1 MLTKLRH
8 WWRQVISGPFSSPS
22 GVERLVNWV
31 AELPPDD
38 QQDIMDKVE
47 YLHARRLA
55 RHPELLLAR
64 FLNLDEAQQ
73 DIAWRWVKA
82 LSERT
87 APARSAR
94 TEVADRRAVASIC
107 QHHGDRAA
115 DFMETLLLLRR
126 DRRALTQISHT
137 LIDLET
143 NLPFE
148 DRLAPSAVD

>member
-8 WWRQVISGPFSSPS
+8 WWRKVISGPFSSPS
-22 GVERLVNWV
+22 GVERFVNWV

-55 RHPELLLAR
+55 RQPELLLAR
-64 FLNLDEAQQ
+64 FLSLDESQQ

-82 LSERT
+82 LRERT

-107 QHHGDRAA
+107 QHHGDRAV
-115 DFMETLLLLRR
+115 DFMGDAPLAPVRSSGPVR
-126 DRRALTQISHT
+126 KSPDT

-143 NLPFE
+143 DLPFE
-148 DRLAPSAVD
+148 DSEHHPR